1 MEIRAYESDDL
12 DALLKLFYDTIHS
25 VNLGDYTLKQ
35 VNAWAD
41 GHPDRA
47 AWARSLEE
55 HFTLVALEGG
65 AIAGFGDIDETGYLD
80 RLYVHK
86 DFQRRGVAT
95 ALCDRL
101 EAHVQGR
108 AVSVHASITA
118 QPFFSRRGY
127 RLLRAQTVW
136 RKGVPLVNF
145 VMEKPPAV
153 ARHTYLLESGRWLA
167 TGNYFDAAGNCF
179 PLRGETRVAKS
190 AQTWRLNGFLEVCAG
205 EPQRFYNDYEIAA
218 GDRPDV
224 LAWTSLNPALGVL
237 RGAFE
242 IAGAAI
248 FSHYAS
254 ENGAYSGQETL
265 LFRDAQTYENAGIAF
280 CDGKRLS
287 AWTALLRAVRES
299 Q

>member
-1 MEIRAYESDDL
+1 MEIRAYEPGDL

-25 VNLGDYTLKQ
+25 VNLGDYTPEQ

-47 AWARSLEE
+47 AWARSLGE
-55 HFTLVALEGG
+55 HFALVALEGG
-65 AIAGFGDIDETGYLD
+65 AIVGFGDIDETGYLD

-86 DFQRRGVAT
+86 DFQRCGVAT

-127 RLLRAQTVW
+127 RLAGADRVAQ
-136 RKGVPLVNF
+136 
-145 VMEKPPAV
+145 
-153 ARHTYLLESGRWLA
+153 GR
-167 TGNYFDAAGNCF
+167 AAGQFCHGETARRGAAHLSAEKRTLAGDGKLFRRGRELF
-179 PLRGETRVAKS
+179 PLARGNAGDAKR
-190 AQTWRLNGFLEVCAG
+190 AIPRWLNGFLEVCAG
-205 EPQRFYNDYEIAA
+205 EPQRFFNDYEITAA
-218 GDRPDV
+218 DEPNV
-224 LAWTSLNPALGVL
+224 LAWTSLNPALGTL

-242 IAGAAI
+242 IAGSAI

-280 CDGKRLS
+280 CNGKRLS
-287 AWTALLRAVRES
+287 AWTALLRAVRET